1 MEQNKLKQMKASEV
15 HRIMATV
22 LATAEKTNFS
32 PSADVNIQ
40 EVGQSD
46 HWRML
51 FTKKSTT
58 LDELINLRKELG
70 QNFLVNVTPKD
81 KSTLQISIEAPGSD
95 FAALLSKS

>member
-22 LATAEKTNFS
+22 LATAEKASFS

-40 EVGQSD
+40 EVGQD
-46 HWRML
+46 PWKMV

-58 LDELINLRKELG
+58 LDELTNLRKELG
-70 QNFLVNVTPKD
+70 QNFQVNVAPKD
-81 KSTLQISIEAPGSD
+81 KAMLQISIEAPSSD
-95 FAALLSKS
+95 FAALLQKS

>member
-22 LATAEKTNFS
+22 LATAEKASFS

-40 EVGQSD
+40 EVGQTD
-46 HWRML
+46 RWRMV

-58 LDELINLRKELG
+58 LDELTNLRKELG
-70 QNFLVNVTPKD
+70 QNFQVNVAPM
-81 KSTLQISIEAPGSD
+81 LQISIEAPSSD
-95 FAALLSKS
+95 FAGLLQKS